1 MKRVFAA
8 LAAALLLASCQQ
20 KVEEPK
26 PESGDFTLEITNL
39 QAGYLYLNIL
49 PKDSEMTYY
58 YNLVVKEDIE
68 NFSDEQL
75 LASDLKYFESL
86 AQQNSLSLSDFLS
99 QALVSGQRKWRFTGL
114 MQSSDYVIYIYGISS
129 SGEVLTDVQRL
140 EVHTPAVQKV
150 DCDFEIVAS
159 NIQATS
165 FTVTIS
171 PSDDE
176 LAYFYDIFP
185 AEYYESL
192 CGSQPEGIIDYL
204 PSYIT
209 ELAAQNSVDI
219 PYMVS
224 QVCTF
229 GATVEDFTS
238 ANGLTP
244 SSSYFVFA
252 VGIGPDG
259 SCTTDPVVK
268 QIQTAAPPANT
279 FTLLAG
285 SIGHSSASYAVSP
298 AHSESYVA
306 LFERKCYLSDAS
318 GALLP
323 SETIIS
329 EILTSQGDKIADHIY
344 SGNNTI
350 SECPLV
356 PDEDYCILVFG
367 YFSGEVTT
375 PLYCEEFH
383 TAAVSPDSQ
392 QSFSIMS
399 SEHTSTSFAV
409 SFSPYYTNRP
419 FIANYLPLDTF
430 LAYGGDLSDQ
440 AKTNAAIRRYNDEE
454 IERLYQDWSLKAHA
468 DKKEFLHRRLYTD
481 YVSNVIEGLS
491 PDTEYLCYA
500 VGMAADGTYT
510 TSCQVL
516 KTQTKKEFSTPQLS
530 EVLPYLSGSWLTLW
544 FYINPDTGATLQGVE
559 SRINDSSFYDL
570 SDEQIRD
577 YFYEGYDW
585 ESGMQ
590 SPRRLRP
597 ASTAIQQSV
606 GNITSSDVVYAA
618 GILVGED
625 KDCYTVFRYK
635 YPAE

>member
-1 MKRVFAA
+1 MKKFLAA
-8 LAAALLLASCQQ
+8 LAAVMFLASCQQ
-20 KVEEPK
+20 KVDDPK
-26 PESGDFTLEITNL
+26 PDSSDFKIEITNL

-49 PKDSEMTYY
+49 PKDSQMTYY
-58 YNLVVKEDIE
+58 FNLMVKEDIE
-68 NFSDEQL
+68 NVSDEAL
-75 LASDLKYFESL
+75 LASDLEFFQSI
-86 AQQNSLSLSDFLS
+86 AQEYSISLSELLSEQL
-99 QALVSGQRKWRFTGL
+99 ARGERKWRFTGL
-114 MQSSDYVIYIYGISS
+114 MQSSDYVIYIYGISTY
-129 SGEVLTDVQRL
+129 GEALTPVQRID
-140 EVHTPAVQKV
+140 VHTPAVQKV

-159 NIQATS
+159 NIQPTS
-165 FTVTIS
+165 FSVTIS

-176 LAYFYDIFP
+176 VAYFYDIFP

-192 CGSQPEGIIDYL
+192 CGSQPEGILDYL

-209 ELAAQNSVDI
+209 ELAAQNSIDV
-219 PYMVS
+219 PYTVS
-224 QVCTF
+224 LVSTF
-229 GATVEDFTS
+229 GTSVEDFTS

-268 QIQTAAPPANT
+268 QVQTAAPPANT
-279 FTLLAG
+279 FTLLPG
-285 SIGHSSASYAVSP
+285 SIGHSSATYAVSP

-306 LFERKCYLSDAS
+306 IFERKCYLTDEK
-318 GALLP
+318 GELLP

-329 EILTSQGDKIADHIY
+329 EILASQGDQIADHIY
-344 SGNNTI
+344 SGNNSI

-383 TAAVSPDSQ
+383 TAQVSPDTQ

-409 SFSPYYTNRP
+409 SFSPYYTSRP
-419 FIANYLPLDTF
+419 FIANYLPYETF

-440 AKTNAAIRRYNDEE
+440 AKTNAAIIRYNDEE
-454 IERLYQDWSLKAHA
+454 VERLYQNWSLKDYA

-510 TSCQVL
+510 TDCFTL
-516 KTQTKKEFSTPQLS
+516 KTQTKKEYSTPQLS
-530 EVLPYLSGSWLTLW
+530 EVIPVLSGSWLTLW
-544 FYINPDTGATLQGVE
+544 FYINTDTGATLQGVE
-559 SRINDSSFYDL
+559 SRVNDSSFYDL

-577 YFYEGYDW
+577 WFYEGYDW
-585 ESGMQ
+585 ESGKQ
-590 SPRRLRP
+590 SPRRLW
-597 ASTAIQQSV
+597 TANEYIQHSV
-606 GNITSSDVVYAA
+606 GNVSSTDVVYAT

-635 YPAE
+635 YPSE